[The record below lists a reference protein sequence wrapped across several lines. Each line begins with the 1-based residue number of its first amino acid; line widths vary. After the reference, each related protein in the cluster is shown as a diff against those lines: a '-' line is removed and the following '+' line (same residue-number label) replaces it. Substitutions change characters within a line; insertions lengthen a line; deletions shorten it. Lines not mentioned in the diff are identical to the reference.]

1 MIKMASRR
9 KQFLLTALS
18 SCLENDIEDEVVS
31 GEDEKNVNS
40 LVCVAVNG
48 FTNVI
53 TNSRRSFVKIEDFDL
68 TIDRY
73 HPDQF
78 KIMFRMSRS
87 AFAILLEYT
96 KENSLFVS
104 KSRNSGG
111 T

>member
-1 MIKMASRR
+1 MASRK

-18 SCLENDIEDEVVS
+18 SCLDDIEDEVVS

-40 LVCVAVNG
+40 LVCVAVNS

-53 TNSRRSFVKIEDFDL
+53 TNSRRSLAKIEDFDL

-78 KIMFRMSRS
+78 KIMFKMSRS